1 MKITSTRNPNYMI
14 PDYFKNPVIRPYL
27 KNVRDW
33 QGYIRFLGLPDRRDN
48 PDIIIDRLFVP
59 PLLTRRYVSP
69 DENPENWAD
78 EAETLVDAL
87 VEDSPLVLLGDP
99 GIGKSTFL
107 NYVAWLLSR
116 PATNALLDRLGW
128 HLPLPMVLRE
138 LPVQGVKDFDG
149 LLEAFLSRKMSA
161 PLLEEDRRYLMQT
174 LEEGRAFLLLDG
186 IDELGGR
193 EARENLRSAVFDGVS
208 RYPACRW
215 LLTSRIVGYEKVPFD
230 REHDRPDEGPFPDES
245 AGELHEA
252 FSRKG
257 SRKLRHMRRE
267 SGSGRVAIR
276 YIAPFDDRRIAAF
289 ARNWYVQREAATTR
303 AEASANHL
311 VRAVHADG
319 SILRLARVPNLLTM
333 MALIHRIEA
342 TLPHGR
348 ALLYERIAEAYL
360 ESIDKFRGI
369 DASPHELPRKKG
381 WLARVAF
388 EMQRRRI
395 SEGGSD
401 ETAILMDANTVKG
414 WLSEEMERSDTYPD
428 TPSAEEFLKIIGRRS
443 GLFLP
448 RGEGRYAFV
457 HLSFQEYF
465 AAVALKRE
473 VTRFRWA
480 KRNASR
486 LGFDRDMLASW
497 AGQSVWRETF
507 AFLFELLASEEEDD
521 WHADLLDCVFG
532 ENFSRLTGSGSDEV
546 PLALGHLLARLVV
559 NSRSGLSSRKRD
571 NALTHCVNTQ
581 LRMQSHMFFANIFD
595 TLLGSDADLNTT
607 VFKKIE
613 ARMKQTESRAL
624 NLSGTRISD
633 LSPITNLTMLESL
646 ALMRMGV
653 SDISPLAGLAGLQSL
668 DLMGTGV
675 SDISPL
681 AGLAGLQSLYLMG
694 TGVSDISPLAGLA
707 GLQSLYLMGTG
718 VSDISPLAGL
728 AGLQSL
734 DLMGTGVSDI
744 SPLAGLA
751 GLQSLDL
758 MGTGV
763 SDISPLA
770 GLTGLQ
776 SLDLMGTGVSDIS
789 PLAGLTELQSL
800 DLRGTGVSD
809 ISPLAG
815 LTELQSLDL
824 RGTGVSDISPLAGL
838 TELQSLDLMETGVSD
853 ISPLAGLTGLQSLDL
868 MGTGVSD
875 ISPLAGLTE
884 LQSLDLMETGVSDIS
899 PLAGLTGLQSLD
911 LMETGVSDISPLA
924 GLTELQSL
932 DLRGTGVSDISPLA
946 GLTELQSLEL
956 SDTKVPAGKVE
967 DLRKCRPDIHI
978 SYSGLRAERSGTDG
992 LGPFTS

>member
-1 MKITSTRNPNYMI
+1 MKSASTKNPNYMI

-48 PDIIIDRLFVP
+48 PDIIIDRLFVT

-69 DENPENWAD
+69 DESPESWAD

-138 LPVQGVKDFDG
+138 LPVQGVRDFDG
-149 LLEAFLSRKMSA
+149 LLEAFLSREMSA
-161 PLLEEDRRYLMQT
+161 PLLEENRRYLMQT
-174 LEEGRAFLLLDG
+174 LEEGQAFLLLDG

-215 LLTSRIVGYEKVPFD
+215 LLTSRIVGYEEVPFD
-230 REHDRPDEGPFPDES
+230 REHDRSDEGPFPDES

-257 SRKLRHMRRE
+257 SRKLRHLRRE

-289 ARNWYVQREAATTR
+289 ARNWYVQREAAAIR
-303 AEASANHL
+303 ADANANHL
-311 VRAVHADG
+311 VQAVHADS

-369 DASPHELPRKKG
+369 DASPHDLPRKKG

-388 EMQRRRI
+388 EMQRRRM
-395 SEGGSD
+395 SEEKSD
-401 ETAILMDANTVKG
+401 GTSILMDADTVKG
-414 WLSEEMERSDTYPD
+414 WLSEEMERSDMYPH
-428 TPSAEEFLKIIGRRS
+428 TPSAEEFLKIVGRRS

-448 RGEGRYAFV
+448 RGEERYAFV

-465 AAVALKRE
+465 AAFALKRE
-473 VTRFRWA
+473 VTRLRWA
-480 KRNASR
+480 KGNESR
-486 LGFDRDMLASW
+486 LGFDRNILGKW
-497 AGQSVWRETF
+497 AEENVWRETF

-532 ENFSRLTGSGSDEV
+532 KDFSRLDGSESDGV
-546 PLALGHLLARLVV
+546 SVALGHLLARLVA
-559 NSRSGLSSRKRD
+559 NSRSGLSSEKRD
-571 NALTHCVNTQ
+571 SALACCVNTQ
-581 LRMQSHMFFANIFD
+581 LRISSYLFFANIFG
-595 TLLGSDADLNTT
+595 TLLGDNVDLNTM

-613 ARMKQTESRAL
+613 ARMKQMESRAL
-624 NLSGTRISD
+624 DLSGARISD
-633 LSPITNLTMLESL
+633 LSPITNLTMLEL
-646 ALMRMGV
+646 LV
-653 SDISPLAGLAGLQSL
+653 
-668 DLMGTGV
+668 LMGTGV

-681 AGLAGLQSLYLMG
+681 ANLTELQSLYLMG

-707 GLQSLYLMGTG
+707 GLQSLN
-718 VSDISPLAGL
+718 
-728 AGLQSL
+728 
-734 DLMGTGVSDI
+734 LMGTGVSDI

-770 GLTGLQ
+770 GLT
-776 SLDLMGTGVSDIS
+776 
-789 PLAGLTELQSL
+789 ELESL
-800 DLRGTGVSD
+800 DLR
-809 ISPLAG
+809 
-815 LTELQSLDL
+815 
-824 RGTGVSDISPLAGL
+824 
-838 TELQSLDLMETGVSD
+838 
-853 ISPLAGLTGLQSLDL
+853 
-868 MGTGVSD
+868 
-875 ISPLAGLTE
+875 
-884 LQSLDLMETGVSDIS
+884 ETGVSDIS

-911 LMETGVSDISPLA
+911 LMETGVSDISLLA
-924 GLTELQSL
+924 GLTGLQSLDLMGTGVSDISLLAGLTGLQSL

-946 GLTELQSLEL
+946 SLTKLQSLDLRRTGVSDISPLANLTKLQSLDLMGTCVSDISPLANLTKLEL
-956 SDTKVPAGKVE
+956 LDLTDTEVPVGKVE
-967 DLRKCRPDIHI
+967 DLRECRPDIHI
-978 SYSGLRAERSGTDG
+978 ILRD
-992 LGPFTS
+992 

>member
-1 MKITSTRNPNYMI
+1 MKIGNPNYMI

-48 PDIIIDRLFVP
+48 PDIIIDRLFVT

-69 DENPENWAD
+69 DESPENWAD

-87 VEDSPLVLLGDP
+87 VKGSPLVLLGDP

-116 PATNALLDRLGW
+116 PATNALIERMGW
-128 HLPLPMVLRE
+128 RLPLPMVLRE

-149 LLEAFLSRKMSA
+149 LLEAFLSREMSA

-215 LLTSRIVGYEKVPFD
+215 LLTSRIVGYEEVPFD
-230 REHDRPDEGPFPDES
+230 RERDRSDEGLFPDES
-245 AGELHEA
+245 AGELLEA
-252 FSRKG
+252 LSRKG
-257 SRKLRHMRRE
+257 SRKLHRIGRE

-303 AEASANHL
+303 ADDNAKHL
-311 VRAVHADG
+311 VQAVHADG

-360 ESIDKFRGI
+360 ESIDKFRGLSS
-369 DASPHELPRKKG
+369 SPHDLPRKKG

-401 ETAILMDANTVKG
+401 ETAILMDADTVKG
-414 WLSEEMERSDTYPD
+414 WLSEEMGRSDTFPD
-428 TPSAEEFLKIIGRRS
+428 TPSVEEFLKIVGRRS

-448 RGEGRYAFV
+448 RGAGRYAFV

-465 AAVALKRE
+465 AAFALKRE
-473 VTRFRWA
+473 VTRLRWA
-480 KRNASR
+480 KGNESR
-486 LGFDRDMLASW
+486 LGFDRETLADW

-532 ENFSRLTGSGSDEV
+532 ENFSRLEGSKSDEV
-546 PLALGHLLARLVV
+546 SVALGHLLARLVV
-559 NSRSGLSSRKRD
+559 NSRSGLSSEEID
-571 NALTHCVNTQ
+571 SALACCVNTQ
-581 LRMQSHMFFANIFD
+581 LRISVHRFSSNILG
-595 TLLGSDADLNTT
+595 TLLGDDVDLNTK
-607 VFKKIE
+607 VFEKI
-613 ARMKQTESRAL
+613 AAQMKQTGLRPL
-624 NLSGTRISD
+624 DLSGTRISD
-633 LSPITNLTMLESL
+633 LSLSPITNLTKLE
-646 ALMRMGV
+646 
-653 SDISPLAGLAGLQSL
+653 
-668 DLMGTGV
+668 
-675 SDISPL
+675 
-681 AGLAGLQSLYLMG
+681 
-694 TGVSDISPLAGLA
+694 
-707 GLQSLYLMGTG
+707 
-718 VSDISPLAGL
+718 
-728 AGLQSL
+728 
-734 DLMGTGVSDI
+734 
-744 SPLAGLA
+744 
-751 GLQSLDL
+751 
-758 MGTGV
+758 
-763 SDISPLA
+763 
-770 GLTGLQ
+770 
-776 SLDLMGTGVSDIS
+776 
-789 PLAGLTELQSL
+789 SL

-815 LTELQSLDL
+815 LT
-824 RGTGVSDISPLAGL
+824 GL
-838 TELQSLDLMETGVSD
+838 ESLDLMETGVSD
-853 ISPLAGLTGLQSLDL
+853 ISPLAGLTGLRSLEL
-868 MGTGVSD
+868 GGTGVSD
-875 ISPLAGLTE
+875 ISPLAGLTGLRSLE
-884 LQSLDLMETGVSDIS
+884 LGGTGVSDISPLAGLTGLESLELGGTGVSDISPLAGLTGLRSLYLGGTGVSDISPLAGLTGLRSLYLGGTGVSDISPLAGLTGLESLELGGMGVSDISPLAGLTGLRSLDLGGTGVSDISPLAGLTGLRSLYLGGTGVSDIS
-899 PLAGLTGLQSLD
+899 PLAGLTGLQLIE
-911 LMETGVSDISPLA
+911 LGGAGVSDISPLA
-924 GLTELQSL
+924 GLTGLRWLYLKRTDVSDISPLAGLTGLRWLYLKRTDVSDISPLAGLTGLRSL
-932 DLRGTGVSDISPLA
+932 DLEGTGVSDISPLA
-946 GLTELQSLEL
+946 GLTGLRTL
-956 SDTKVPAGKVE
+956 
-967 DLRKCRPDIHI
+967 DLR
-978 SYSGLRAERSGTDG
+978 GTDVSDISPLAG
-992 LGPFTS
+992 LTELRYRV